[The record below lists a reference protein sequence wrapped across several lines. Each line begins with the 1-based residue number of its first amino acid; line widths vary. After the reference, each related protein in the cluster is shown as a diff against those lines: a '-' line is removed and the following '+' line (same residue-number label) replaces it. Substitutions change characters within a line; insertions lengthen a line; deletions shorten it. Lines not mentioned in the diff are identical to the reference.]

1 MYLQSS
7 GLKIDQNTAEDMR
20 ENSDRQ
26 KTKRRR
32 VFITSFPKY
41 MGVKTSSKVL

>member
-7 GLKIDQNTAEDMR
+7 GLKIDQNTEDMR

-26 KTKRRR
+26 KTISDGG
-32 VFITSFPKY
+32 FLLPAFQNTWE
-41 MGVKTSSKVL
+41 